1 MNASTEHTATMA
13 RVIADDQHCQ
23 CTGHCVNGT
32 KPCTCGLEM
41 PIPTGWAASSA
52 TELGSYL
59 DDVPDP
65 AGSHWTVWELI
76 GAVGLVAALVLACLD
91 PFPF

>member
-1 MNASTEHTATMA
+1 MNAHTEHTATLA

-65 AGSHWTVWELI
+65 AAPWTAWELL
-76 GAVGLVAALVLACLD
+76 GAVGFVSALVLVCWVPYPL
-91 PFPF
+91 

>member
-1 MNASTEHTATMA
+1 MNAHTEHPATLA
-13 RVIADDQHCQ
+13 RVIADDQRCQ

-52 TELGSYL
+52 AEANGRTRR
-59 DDVPDP
+59 
-65 AGSHWTVWELI
+65 AGVVRCMDE
-76 GAVGLVAALVLACLD
+76 VLRW
-91 PFPF
+91 